1 MWRSFWRRQLQA
13 EPSTDDDCDSDS
25 KHSQSYRER
34 RREAHTAAEQKRR
47 DAIKKGYDTLQE
59 LVPTCTQVSS
69 CFISES
75 VCLAMIDLITFI
87 PLQTDAS
94 GHKVSKAVVLQKS
107 IDFIQHLS
115 KQKKSQ
121 ENDLTSLRK
130 EVNITR
136 PWLLIKTQ
144 FQVVALQIMRANYEQ
159 LVRAHMRAPQIPENL
174 VADETKFQ
182 VVTIFTWLENMFKTK
197 ISGVPSVHGL
207 AVPVI

>member
-1 MWRSFWRRQLQA
+1 MTIATATLSTASLTGRDEGRRTLRRSRSVAMQSRRVM
-13 EPSTDDDCDSDS
+13 
-25 KHSQSYRER
+25 
-34 RREAHTAAEQKRR
+34 
-47 DAIKKGYDTLQE
+47 TLFRSLCQHA
-59 LVPTCTQVSS
+59 LRSLPVSS
-69 CFISES
+69 RNLS
-75 VCLAMIDLITFI
+75 CLAMIDLITFI
-87 PLQTDAS
+87 SLQTDAS

-130 EVNITR
+130 EVNIMR
-136 PWLLIKTQ
+136 PWLFIKTQ
-144 FQVVALQIMRANYEQ
+144 LQVVALQIMRANYEQ

-182 VVTIFTWLENMFKTK
+182 VVMIFTWLENMLTTK
-197 ISGVPSVHGL
+197 IPGVPSVHGL